1 MKFAGATH
9 RDGYVRSRRAGERVM
24 ESVKR
29 SITTRLKLKVNEQK
43 SAALGGSFRVS
54 VSRRTGNQN
63 GDLRRKQ

>member
-1 MKFAGATH
+1 
-9 RDGYVRSRRAGERVM
+9 M

-29 SITTRLKLKVNEQK
+29 FITTRLKLKVNEQK